1 MKPKWFIRQRGF
13 TAGPLS
19 FRDLINEL
27 AALDDWRTVQIK
39 HGGMKSWFFG
49 YQLELFAAR
58 PELRR
63 RWLGSLALIVAGAVL
78 GALLVLP
85 ITGSLPVQLKEAADP
100 SLRQR
105 TTFANKLLMAKDGLP
120 KKIDQYAI
128 RTDISYKDPVL
139 TFSNILLL
147 RSADVSDS
155 GRTDISRAVI
165 KNTCAFPTTR
175 EFMTAGGKITFNY
188 ADVEALPFSSIQ
200 VAEQSCF

>member
-1 MKPKWFIRQRGF
+1 MKPTWFVRQRGF

-27 AALDDWRTVQIK
+27 AALDDWRTVQVK
-39 HGGMKSWFFG
+39 HGEMKSWILG
-49 YQLELFAAR
+49 HQLELRAAR
-58 PELRR
+58 PEVRR

-85 ITGSLPVQLKEAADP
+85 LSRSLPAQLKEAADP
-100 SLRQR
+100 ALRQR
-105 TTFANKLLMAKDGLP
+105 TAIAAKLLKARDGLP

-128 RTDISYKDPVL
+128 RTDISYKDPML

-147 RSADVSDS
+147 RSADVSESD
-155 GRTDISRAVI
+155 RTDISRAVI
-165 KNTCAFPTTR
+165 KNTCAFPQTR

-188 ADVEALPFSSIQ
+188 ADVEAQPFSSIQ

>member
-1 MKPKWFIRQRGF
+1 MKLKWFVRQRGF
-13 TAGPLS
+13 TSGPLS

-27 AALDDWRTVQIK
+27 VTLDDWRTVQIK
-39 HGGMKSWFFG
+39 HGEMKSWIFG
-49 YQLELFAAR
+49 HQLELLAAR
-58 PELRR
+58 PEVRR
-63 RWLGSLALIVAGAVL
+63 GWLGSLALIVSGAVL

-85 ITGSLPVQLKEAADP
+85 ITWWLPAQLKEAADP
-100 SLRQR
+100 GLRQR
-105 TTFANKLLMAKDGLP
+105 TAIASKLLKAKDGLP

-128 RTDISYKDPVL
+128 RTDISYKDPEM

-155 GRTDISRAVI
+155 DRTDISRAVI
-165 KNTCAFPTTR
+165 KNTCAFPQTR

-188 ADVEALPFSSIQ
+188 ADVEAQPFTTIQ